1 MNKRIVINNKV
12 LSGKPVVKGT
22 RISVDFIMG
31 LLGNGWSYEEILKE
45 YPRLKR
51 MDITAVLK
59 YTSDIIHDE
68 RVISI

>member
-31 LLGNGWSYEEILKE
+31 LLGNGWSYEEILEE

-51 MDITAVLK
+51 NDITAVLK